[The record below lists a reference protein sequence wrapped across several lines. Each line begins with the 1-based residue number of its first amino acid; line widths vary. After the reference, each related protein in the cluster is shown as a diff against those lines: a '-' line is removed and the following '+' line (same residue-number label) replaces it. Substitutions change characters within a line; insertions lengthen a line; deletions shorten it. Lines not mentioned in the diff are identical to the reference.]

1 MADELVAGIARVKDE
16 LDIIEPVVRHMAAQ
30 VDVLLVADNL
40 SSDGTRE
47 VLQELSRELPLV
59 VYLDDEVAYLQAE
72 KMTAMAQRA
81 AHEFGPLA
89 WVVPF
94 DADEVWYSGWGTVG
108 EVLRGVEPDT
118 MLALA
123 EVFDHVSTGLDD
135 MDESDPTARICW
147 RRNVALPL
155 PKVACRWR
163 PDLRIHQ
170 GNHGADY
177 DGIRPASSTRLV
189 IRHFP
194 YRSPAQF
201 VRKVR
206 NGAAA
211 YRAAGDQLPAD
222 MGKHWR
228 DWGQILDGFGETAV
242 ENIYHEWFYEKSPLA
257 SIKLRNTYTYD
268 PAPVAGRKEAP
279 HG

>member
-30 VDVLLVADNL
+30 VDVLLVADND
-40 SSDGTRE
+40 STDGTRE
-47 VLQELSRELPLV
+47 VLQALARELPLV

-72 KMTAMAQRA
+72 KMTTLAQCA
-81 AHEFGPLA
+81 AHEFGPLG

-94 DADEVWYSGWGTVG
+94 DADEIWYSGFGTVA
-108 EVLRGVEPDT
+108 EVLRGIEPAT

-123 EVFDHVSTGLDD
+123 EVYDHVATGLDHAD
-135 MDESDPTARICW
+135 IMDPTARIGW
-147 RRNVALPL
+147 RRNVPLPL
-155 PKVACRWR
+155 HKAAARWR
-163 PDLRIHQ
+163 PELRIHQ

-177 DGIRPASSTRLV
+177 DGIAPAASVRLV
-189 IRHFP
+189 VRHFP
-194 YRSPAQF
+194 YRTPQQL

-211 YRAAGDQLPAD
+211 YRAAGDRLPAD

-228 DWGQILDGFGETAV
+228 DWGDLLDAHGEKAIHDLFT
-242 ENIYHEWFYEKSPLA
+242 EWYWVRDPLA

-268 PAPVAGRKEAP
+268 PAPVSGRRGTP
-279 HG
+279 